1 MKKLKLQE
9 KMLKATTE
17 KSFIINKRTP
27 IRLTTDSNQKQWKP
41 EDRYKNLL
49 NVKSSKMSI
58 YKNQIKIT
66 SQSK

>member
-41 EDRYKNLL
+41 EDNGIPFLKHLMKKNCHD
-49 NVKSSKMSI
+49 NYVHS
-58 YKNQIKIT
+58 
-66 SQSK
+66 